1 MADKT
6 RTNTAPSRLVRNR
19 PRPMALEQRFVFDG
33 AAAADAVDAA
43 SAPLADTADM
53 ADAAHEPTTD
63 FDHAAAV
70 SLPAGIT
77 AQPGLFRPGSDDPA
91 LSEASASA
99 AEQIRQFLAQASDGQ
114 LFALFNGD
122 QSAPNEAWQQTL
134 AQLRTAIADGTMQID
149 VALLDN
155 AQIKGAMAAY
165 APEGPGA
172 APVIYL
178 NSDWLGVLDTQQV
191 SRLLVEEYGHHLDHL
206 LNQGLDTPGD
216 EGQRFAAAVTGLDS
230 STPGFAGDDDHA
242 TLDLDGE
249 AVAVE
254 FATLTFSN
262 AYEVNTATTPAGKE
276 SNSHDFVYAPLGQVI
291 VSDAINSRFFSG
303 NDVSATA
310 VTIGNTTYYGWIS
323 RPIKSGGIVRGFYFW
338 TDADFTSLAAAQ
350 ADGNM
355 DGDSN
360 VADNR
365 GFLLVVDQAWFDSLG
380 WKNQALNIKNVGSSS
395 DRVDAALNTL
405 VGPVP
410 TPTAVADVANGTPG
424 TSGGAAVEAGGI
436 ANGIAGSAATGN
448 VLSNDTGGDG
458 KRVTAAGTTSASQSV
473 TVATTSAN
481 GAVVTGLYGTLTL
494 GADGSYRYVVND
506 TNAQVQALRTASD
519 TLVDTFTYRMTDASG
534 ATSTTT
540 LSVTI
545 QGANDAPVA
554 RDDYNTAK
562 ESLQTSGAYGTND
575 PQGSLATGNVLTN
588 DTDVDRG
595 DTKTVADLAGS
606 AVIGAVSTTAT
617 SATLVFVPGTT
628 FSPVGNGDE
637 AWILVNGTYRA
648 MFSATGV
655 QITATGGYDSTARTI
670 PLSSSPATYY
680 DSAAPGNRVA
690 ITSLDGQKIGFKNS
704 TSTTTEGTNSMK
716 IGDVATSQS
725 VGTST
730 VTLTPNRSSGLIAA
744 GMLVSGNGVSEG
756 TSVQSVTYDA
766 QGTPISIV
774 LNKTITSTA
783 DATLSFYAAVG
794 STITGRYGTLQL
806 NADGSY
812 VYTPTAN
819 NPALSA
825 GESGVEQ
832 FRYTTRDASGATSS
846 ATLHITVLGSG
857 TNDPNAVNDVA
868 TATEAGGIANGT
880 VGTNPSGNLLTN
892 DTTPSG
898 SNSIVSARATG
909 SSASTAVGTN
919 TQLVGLYGTLT
930 LSANGSYTY
939 VVDNSNATVQALRDT
954 STTLTET
961 FIYTVENGLTA
972 ANGARLQ
979 DSATLTITIRGANDA
994 PVAADTIATAIEAGG
1009 INNGTPGYN
1018 PGGNVLDSVTDVD
1031 DARSELRVTAVRV
1044 GGTEGSGTA
1053 GTLGSPLAG
1062 LYGSLTLAA
1071 DGRWTYTL
1079 NNSNAAVQA
1088 LSPGQT
1094 LTERF
1099 NYTVT
1104 DRSGNGLTDIA
1115 VLTITIE
1122 GAQDTVAVNS
1132 VFVNEAS
1139 PYAVFTVTG
1148 SAGVAVRLELGS
1160 AGLPPTDARAT
1171 LSGAGADIAS
1181 TLEYF
1186 NGSSW
1191 QTYVANSSVVIPTGD
1206 KLLVRVAVR
1215 QDDVHEGNESFTLT
1229 AFVSQDNSSTGI
1241 GTINDEGEG
1250 DIYQPGNT
1258 SGTPDSGAVLDDDRP
1273 TLSVSSPS
1281 VNEGA
1286 YAEFIVS
1293 LDKRSTQPVSFSPV
1307 LASATAGIGVD
1318 TTGTLEWFDGSAWVE
1333 VRGPVTIAAGELSVR
1348 LRIATEDDS
1357 FVETSETFAL
1367 RTGAVSGTVTNLGGA
1382 EGIATI
1388 LDNDLPAPNNRPP
1401 IAVND
1406 TLSATE
1412 DTTASY
1418 TDTQLL
1424 GNDSDPDNDSI
1435 FIASVTRGVGGD
1447 VTLNPDGTVTF
1458 TPDPNFNGTAT
1469 FTYTVSDGNLLS
1481 APATVTITVAAVNDP
1496 AVIGGTDT
1504 GSVTEDLDV
1513 TAGNLTTGGTLTVAD
1528 PDTGEASF
1536 QPTVSAPAGT
1546 LGTLTIA
1553 PNGTW
1558 TYSVPNSAVQYLKSG
1573 ETKVETFTV
1582 STVDGTQQTVT
1593 VTIHGVSDTAVIG
1606 GNAAGSVTEDLN
1618 VNGQGNLT
1626 TGGSLTITD
1635 PDAGEA
1641 SFHGTVTPSAGA
1653 LGTLTIAPNGTWA
1666 YSVPNSAVQY
1676 LKSGE
1681 TKVETFTVQ
1690 SVDGTAHTVTVTIHG
1705 VSDIAVI
1712 GGNAAG
1718 AVTEDL
1724 NVNGQGNLTTNGA
1737 LTVTD
1742 PDAGEASFQP
1752 TVSAPAGALGTLT
1765 IAPNGSWTYSV
1776 SNSAVQYLK
1785 SGETRVETFTVSTVD
1800 GTAHTVTVTIHGVSD
1815 TAVIGGDAAGSVT
1828 EDLNVN
1834 GQGNLTTNGALTVT
1848 DPDAGEASFH
1858 GTVTPS
1864 AGALGTLTIA
1874 PNGTWSYSVANSAV
1888 QYLKSGETKVETFTV
1903 QSVDGT
1909 AHTVTVTI
1917 HGVSDI
1923 AVIGGNAAGA
1933 VTEDLNVNGQ
1943 GNLTTNGALT
1953 VTDPDAGEASFQP
1966 TVSAP
1971 AGALGTLTIAPNGS
1985 WTYSVSNSAVQYLK
1999 SGETRVE
2006 TFTVST
2012 VEGTQQTVTVTIHG
2026 VNDPAQFA
2034 PSGQQGYVQEDTL
2047 LTSEGQLSVTDA
2059 DLGEAVVV
2067 AQPGTRG
2074 TYGEFSIDAAG
2085 RWRYVLD
2092 NTAPIVQALGTA
2104 DIRTETFAVTTA
2116 DGNTTTVSITVQG
2129 LDEAVAPQ
2137 PQPPRPAPPQPAP
2150 QPQPQPQPEPVQP
2163 QPQPPQPQPLPPVV
2177 VSPPQP
2183 AAPVPLPA
2191 PALPEPAAPPPAPA
2205 PFDTAVAPATT
2216 LAAPSA
2222 VAAPLIA
2229 AVQSR
2234 ELDITFQARGDF
2246 GDLYTQRSGFQIVV
2260 IESPQPRLSLYHGI
2274 SDQYADA
2281 GATSSFSVPYDAF
2294 AHTDP
2299 NERILLSATQ
2309 ANGQPLPGWVRF
2321 DPQSG
2326 KFELVAPSGYRGELT
2341 IKVVARDSQG
2351 REASALFRFSVGER
2365 RASEAGRAGLSDL
2378 LRKAAAQRPVQ
2389 AMERALASPAVE
2401 AVSASAD
2408 AAGKA
2413 HRAG

>member
-70 SLPAGIT
+70 SPPAGIT

-216 EGQRFAAAVTGLDS
+216 EGQRFAAAVTGMDS

-410 TPTAVADVANGTPG
+410 APAAVADVANGTPG
-424 TSGGAAVEAGGI
+424 TSGGAAAEAGGI
-436 ANGIAGSAATGN
+436 ANGTAGSAATGN

-979 DSATLTITIRGANDA
+979 DSATLTITVRGANDA

-1018 PGGNVLDSVTDVD
+1018 PGGNVLDAVTDVD

-1062 LYGSLTLAA
+1062 LYGSLTLSA

-1418 TDTQLL
+1418 TATQLL

-1458 TPDPNFNGTAT
+1458 TPAPNFNGTAT

-1496 AVIGGTDT
+1496 AVIGGNAA
-1504 GSVTEDLDV
+1504 GSVTEDLNV

-1536 QPTVSAPAGT
+1536 QGTVTPSAGA

-1553 PNGTW
+1553 PNGSW
-1558 TYSVPNSAVQYLKSG
+1558 SYSVPNSAVQYLKSG
-1573 ETKVETFTV
+1573 EARVETFTV

-1606 GNAAGSVTEDLN
+1606 GDAAGSVTEDLN
-1618 VNGQGNLT
+1618 VTAGNLT
-1626 TGGSLTITD
+1626 TGGALTVTD

-1923 AVIGGNAAGA
+1923 AVIGGNAVGA
-1933 VTEDLNVNGQ
+1933 VTEDLNVTA
-1943 GNLTTNGALT
+1943 GNLTTGGALT
-1953 VTDPDAGEASFQP
+1953 VIDPDAGEASFQG
-1966 TVSAP
+1966 TVTPS
-1971 AGALGTLTIAPNGS
+1971 AGALGTLTIAPNGT
-1985 WTYSVSNSAVQYLK
+1985 WAYSVANSAVQYLK
-1999 SGETRVE
+1999 TGETRVE

-2012 VEGTQQTVTVTIHG
+2012 VDGTQQTITVTIHG

-2116 DGNTTTVSITVQG
+2116 DGSTTTVSITVQG

-2150 QPQPQPQPEPVQP
+2150 QPQPEPVQP
-2163 QPQPPQPQPLPPVV
+2163 QPQPQPLPPVV

-2191 PALPEPAAPPPAPA
+2191 PAVPEPVAPPPAPA

>member
-33 AAAADAVDAA
+33 AAAADAVDTA

-70 SLPAGIT
+70 SPPAGIT

-134 AQLRTAIADGTMQID
+134 VQLRTAIADGTMQID

-410 TPTAVADVANGTPG
+410 APAAVADVANGTPG

-436 ANGIAGSAATGN
+436 ANGNAGSAATGN

-534 ATSTTT
+534 AASTTT

-595 DTKTVADLAGS
+595 DTKTVADLAGN
-606 AVIGAVSTTAT
+606 AVVGTVSTTTTAA
-617 SATLVFVPGTT
+617 SLVFIPGTT

-637 AWILVNGTYRA
+637 AWLLVNGTYRA
-648 MFSATGV
+648 IFTSTGT
-655 QITATGGYDSTARTI
+655 QITATGGYDSAARTI
-670 PLSSSPATYY
+670 PLSGAPASYY
-680 DSAAPGNRVA
+680 DASAPGGRVA
-690 ITSLDGQKIGFKNS
+690 ITTLENQTIGFKNS
-704 TSTTTEGTNSMK
+704 SSITTEPDSGSMK
-716 IGDVATSQS
+716 KGTVSTSQS
-725 VGTST
+725 LGTST
-730 VTLTPNRSSGLIAA
+730 VTLTPSSTTGLIAT
-744 GMLVSGNGVSEG
+744 GMLVSGSGVPDG
-756 TSVQSVTYDA
+756 TLVQSVTYDSA
-766 QGTPISIV
+766 GTPTAIV
-774 LNKTITSTA
+774 LNKTISSTA
-783 DATLSFYAAVG
+783 QANLSFYATVG
-794 STITGRYGTLQL
+794 STITGRHGTLQL

-812 VYTPTAN
+812 IYTPTAN

-825 GESGVEQ
+825 GESAVDQ
-832 FRYTTRDASGATSS
+832 FNYTMRDASGATSS
-846 ATLHITVLGSG
+846 ATLFITVLGSG
-857 TNDPNAVNDVA
+857 SNDPNAVNDAVEA
-868 TATEAGGIANGT
+868 SEAGGTANGT
-880 VGTNPSGNLLTN
+880 AGV
-892 DTTPSG
+892 TPSG
-898 SNSIVSARATG
+898 AGNTSLLANDTNGANVIVSARPAG
-909 SSASTAVGTN
+909 SSTSAAVGSN
-919 TQLVGLYGTLT
+919 TVLVGLYGTLT

-939 VVDNSNATVQALRDT
+939 VVDNSNATVQALRDPNDI
-954 STTLTET
+954 LKDT

-979 DSATLTITIRGANDA
+979 DSATLTITVRGANDA

-1018 PGGNVLDSVTDVD
+1018 PGGNVLDAVTDVD

-1044 GGTEGSGTA
+1044 GGTEGSGNA
-1053 GTLGSPLAG
+1053 GTVGSALAG
-1062 LYGSLTLAA
+1062 LYGSLTLSA

-1079 NNSNAAVQA
+1079 NDSNAAVQA
-1088 LSPGQT
+1088 LNPGQT

-1122 GAQDTVAVNS
+1122 GAQDAVAVNN

-1160 AGLPPTDARAT
+1160 AGLPSTDARAT
-1171 LSGAGADIAS
+1171 LSGEGADIAN

-1191 QTYVANSSVVIPTGD
+1191 QTYVTNSSVVIPTGD

-1293 LDKRSTQPVSFSPV
+1293 LDKRSNQPVSFSPV
-1307 LASATAGIGVD
+1307 LVSATAGIGVD
-1318 TTGTLEWFDGSAWVE
+1318 TTGTLDWFDGSAWVE
-1333 VRGPVTIAAGELSVR
+1333 VRGPVTIAAGEQSVR

-1357 FVETSETFAL
+1357 IVETSETFGL

-1401 IAVND
+1401 VAVND

-1418 TDTQLL
+1418 TATQLL

-1435 FIASVTRGVGGD
+1435 FIASVTRGIGGD

-1513 TAGNLTTGGTLTVAD
+1513 TAGNLTTNGALTVTD
-1528 PDTGEASF
+1528 PDAGEASF
-1536 QPTVSAPAGT
+1536 QGTVTPSAGA

-1606 GNAAGSVTEDLN
+1606 G
-1618 VNGQGNLT
+1618 
-1626 TGGSLTITD
+1626 
-1635 PDAGEA
+1635 
-1641 SFHGTVTPSAGA
+1641 
-1653 LGTLTIAPNGTWA
+1653 
-1666 YSVPNSAVQY
+1666 
-1676 LKSGE
+1676 
-1681 TKVETFTVQ
+1681 
-1690 SVDGTAHTVTVTIHG
+1690 
-1705 VSDIAVI
+1705 
-1712 GGNAAG
+1712 
-1718 AVTEDL
+1718 
-1724 NVNGQGNLTTNGA
+1724 
-1737 LTVTD
+1737 
-1742 PDAGEASFQP
+1742 
-1752 TVSAPAGALGTLT
+1752 
-1765 IAPNGSWTYSV
+1765 
-1776 SNSAVQYLK
+1776 
-1785 SGETRVETFTVSTVD
+1785 
-1800 GTAHTVTVTIHGVSD
+1800 
-1815 TAVIGGDAAGSVT
+1815 DAAGSVT

-1848 DPDAGEASFH
+1848 DPDTGEASFH

-1874 PNGTWSYSVANSAV
+1874 PNGSWSYSV
-1888 QYLKSGETKVETFTV
+1888 
-1903 QSVDGT
+1903 
-1909 AHTVTVTI
+1909 
-1917 HGVSDI
+1917 
-1923 AVIGGNAAGA
+1923 
-1933 VTEDLNVNGQ
+1933 
-1943 GNLTTNGALT
+1943 
-1953 VTDPDAGEASFQP
+1953 P
-1966 TVSAP
+1966 
-1971 AGALGTLTIAPNGS
+1971 
-1985 WTYSVSNSAVQYLK
+1985 NSAVQYLK

-2012 VEGTQQTVTVTIHG
+2012 VDGTQQTVTVTIHG

-2116 DGNTTTVSITVQG
+2116 DGSTTTVSITVQG
-2129 LDEAVAPQ
+2129 LNEAVAPQ

-2150 QPQPQPQPEPVQP
+2150 QPQPEPVQP
-2163 QPQPPQPQPLPPVV
+2163 QPQPQPLPPVV

-2326 KFELVAPSGYRGELT
+2326 KFELAAPSGYRGELT

-2401 AVSASAD
+2401 AVSESAD

>member
-436 ANGIAGSAATGN
+436 ANGNAGSAATGN

-774 LNKTITSTA
+774 LNKTIASTA

-846 ATLHITVLGSG
+846 ATLYITVLGSG

-979 DSATLTITIRGANDA
+979 DSATLTITVRGANDA

-1018 PGGNVLDSVTDVD
+1018 PGGNVLDAVTDVD

-1062 LYGSLTLAA
+1062 LYGSLTLSA

-1191 QTYVANSSVVIPTGD
+1191 QTYVTNSSVVIPTGD

-1401 IAVND
+1401 VAVND

-1418 TDTQLL
+1418 TATQLL

-1504 GSVTEDLDV
+1504 GSVTEDLNV

-1528 PDTGEASF
+1528 PDTGEASFQGTVTPSAGALGTLTIAPNGSWSYSVPNSAVQYLKTGETRVETFTVSTVDGTQQTVTVTIHGVSDTAVIGGDAAGSVTEDLNVTAGNLTTGGALTVADPDAGEASFQGTVTSSAGALGTLTIAPNGSWSYSVPNSAVQYLKSGETRVETFTVSTVDGTQQTVTVTIHGVSDTAVIGGDAAGAVTEDLNVTAGNLTTGGTLTVADPDAGEASFQGTVTPSAGALGTLTIAPNGTWTYSVPNSAVQYLKSGETRVETFTVSTVDGTQQTVTVTIHGVSDTAVIGGNAAGAVTEDLNVNGQGNLTTGGSLTITDPDAGEASF

-1558 TYSVPNSAVQYLKSG
+1558 TYSVPNSAVQYLKAG
-1573 ETKVETFTV
+1573 QTKVETFTI
-1582 STVDGTQQTVT
+1582 Q
-1593 VTIHGVSDTAVIG
+1593 
-1606 GNAAGSVTEDLN
+1606 
-1618 VNGQGNLT
+1618 
-1626 TGGSLTITD
+1626 
-1635 PDAGEA
+1635 
-1641 SFHGTVTPSAGA
+1641 SA
-1653 LGTLTIAPNGTWA
+1653 
-1666 YSVPNSAVQY
+1666 
-1676 LKSGE
+1676 
-1681 TKVETFTVQ
+1681 
-1690 SVDGTAHTVTVTIHG
+1690 DGTAHTI
-1705 VSDIAVI
+1705 
-1712 GGNAAG
+1712 
-1718 AVTEDL
+1718 
-1724 NVNGQGNLTTNGA
+1724 
-1737 LTVTD
+1737 
-1742 PDAGEASFQP
+1742 
-1752 TVSAPAGALGTLT
+1752 
-1765 IAPNGSWTYSV
+1765 
-1776 SNSAVQYLK
+1776 
-1785 SGETRVETFTVSTVD
+1785 
-1800 GTAHTVTVTIHGVSD
+1800 
-1815 TAVIGGDAAGSVT
+1815 
-1828 EDLNVN
+1828 
-1834 GQGNLTTNGALTVT
+1834 
-1848 DPDAGEASFH
+1848 
-1858 GTVTPS
+1858 
-1864 AGALGTLTIA
+1864 
-1874 PNGTWSYSVANSAV
+1874 
-1888 QYLKSGETKVETFTV
+1888 
-1903 QSVDGT
+1903 
-1909 AHTVTVTI
+1909 
-1917 HGVSDI
+1917 
-1923 AVIGGNAAGA
+1923 
-1933 VTEDLNVNGQ
+1933 
-1943 GNLTTNGALT
+1943 
-1953 VTDPDAGEASFQP
+1953 
-1966 TVSAP
+1966 
-1971 AGALGTLTIAPNGS
+1971 
-1985 WTYSVSNSAVQYLK
+1985 
-1999 SGETRVE
+1999 
-2006 TFTVST
+2006 
-2012 VEGTQQTVTVTIHG
+2012 TVTIHG

-2034 PSGQQGYVQEDTL
+2034 SSGQQGYVQEDTL

-2116 DGNTTTVSITVQG
+2116 DGSTTTVSITVQG

-2137 PQPPRPAPPQPAP
+2137 PQPPRPTPPQPA
-2150 QPQPQPQPEPVQP
+2150 PQPQPEPVQP
-2163 QPQPPQPQPLPPVV
+2163 QPQPQPLPPVV

-2183 AAPVPLPA
+2183 TAPVPLPA

>member
-436 ANGIAGSAATGN
+436 ANGNAGSAATGN

-979 DSATLTITIRGANDA
+979 DSATLTITVRGANDA

-1062 LYGSLTLAA
+1062 LYGSLTLSA

-1401 IAVND
+1401 VAVND

-1418 TDTQLL
+1418 TATQLL

-1458 TPDPNFNGTAT
+1458 TPDPNFNGSAT

-1513 TAGNLTTGGTLTVAD
+1513 TTGNLTTSGALTVTDPDTGEASFHGTVTPSAGALGTLTIAPNGTWSYSVANSAVQYLKTGETRVETFTVSTVDGTQQIVTVTIHGVSDTAVIGGDAAGAVTEDLNVNGQGNLTTGGSLTITD
-1528 PDTGEASF
+1528 PDAGEASF

-1558 TYSVPNSAVQYLKSG
+1558 TYSVPNSAVQYLKAG
-1573 ETKVETFTV
+1573 QTKVETFTI
-1582 STVDGTQQTVT
+1582 Q
-1593 VTIHGVSDTAVIG
+1593 
-1606 GNAAGSVTEDLN
+1606 
-1618 VNGQGNLT
+1618 
-1626 TGGSLTITD
+1626 
-1635 PDAGEA
+1635 
-1641 SFHGTVTPSAGA
+1641 SA
-1653 LGTLTIAPNGTWA
+1653 
-1666 YSVPNSAVQY
+1666 
-1676 LKSGE
+1676 
-1681 TKVETFTVQ
+1681 
-1690 SVDGTAHTVTVTIHG
+1690 DGTAHTI
-1705 VSDIAVI
+1705 
-1712 GGNAAG
+1712 
-1718 AVTEDL
+1718 
-1724 NVNGQGNLTTNGA
+1724 
-1737 LTVTD
+1737 
-1742 PDAGEASFQP
+1742 
-1752 TVSAPAGALGTLT
+1752 
-1765 IAPNGSWTYSV
+1765 
-1776 SNSAVQYLK
+1776 
-1785 SGETRVETFTVSTVD
+1785 
-1800 GTAHTVTVTIHGVSD
+1800 
-1815 TAVIGGDAAGSVT
+1815 
-1828 EDLNVN
+1828 
-1834 GQGNLTTNGALTVT
+1834 
-1848 DPDAGEASFH
+1848 
-1858 GTVTPS
+1858 
-1864 AGALGTLTIA
+1864 
-1874 PNGTWSYSVANSAV
+1874 
-1888 QYLKSGETKVETFTV
+1888 
-1903 QSVDGT
+1903 
-1909 AHTVTVTI
+1909 
-1917 HGVSDI
+1917 
-1923 AVIGGNAAGA
+1923 
-1933 VTEDLNVNGQ
+1933 
-1943 GNLTTNGALT
+1943 
-1953 VTDPDAGEASFQP
+1953 
-1966 TVSAP
+1966 
-1971 AGALGTLTIAPNGS
+1971 
-1985 WTYSVSNSAVQYLK
+1985 
-1999 SGETRVE
+1999 
-2006 TFTVST
+2006 
-2012 VEGTQQTVTVTIHG
+2012 TVTIHG

-2116 DGNTTTVSITVQG
+2116 DGSTTTVSITVQG

-2150 QPQPQPQPEPVQP
+2150 PQPAPQPQPEPVQ
-2163 QPQPPQPQPLPPVV
+2163 PQPQPLPPVV

-2191 PALPEPAAPPPAPA
+2191 PAVPEPEAPPPAPA

>member
-979 DSATLTITIRGANDA
+979 DSATLTITVRGANDA

-1418 TDTQLL
+1418 TATQLL

-1458 TPDPNFNGTAT
+1458 TPAPNFNGTAT

-1513 TAGNLTTGGTLTVAD
+1513 TAGNLTTGGTLTVTD
-1528 PDTGEASF
+1528 PDAGEASFQPTVSAPAGALGTLTIAPNGTWTYSVPNSAVQYLKSGETRVETFTVSTVDGTQQTVTVTIHGVSDTAVIGGNAAGAVTEDLNVNGQGNLTTGGSLTITDPDAGEASF

-1558 TYSVPNSAVQYLKSG
+1558 TYSVPNSAVQYLKAG
-1573 ETKVETFTV
+1573 QTKVETFTI
-1582 STVDGTQQTVT
+1582 Q
-1593 VTIHGVSDTAVIG
+1593 
-1606 GNAAGSVTEDLN
+1606 
-1618 VNGQGNLT
+1618 
-1626 TGGSLTITD
+1626 
-1635 PDAGEA
+1635 
-1641 SFHGTVTPSAGA
+1641 SA
-1653 LGTLTIAPNGTWA
+1653 
-1666 YSVPNSAVQY
+1666 
-1676 LKSGE
+1676 
-1681 TKVETFTVQ
+1681 
-1690 SVDGTAHTVTVTIHG
+1690 DGTAHTI
-1705 VSDIAVI
+1705 
-1712 GGNAAG
+1712 
-1718 AVTEDL
+1718 
-1724 NVNGQGNLTTNGA
+1724 
-1737 LTVTD
+1737 
-1742 PDAGEASFQP
+1742 
-1752 TVSAPAGALGTLT
+1752 
-1765 IAPNGSWTYSV
+1765 
-1776 SNSAVQYLK
+1776 
-1785 SGETRVETFTVSTVD
+1785 
-1800 GTAHTVTVTIHGVSD
+1800 
-1815 TAVIGGDAAGSVT
+1815 
-1828 EDLNVN
+1828 
-1834 GQGNLTTNGALTVT
+1834 
-1848 DPDAGEASFH
+1848 
-1858 GTVTPS
+1858 
-1864 AGALGTLTIA
+1864 
-1874 PNGTWSYSVANSAV
+1874 
-1888 QYLKSGETKVETFTV
+1888 
-1903 QSVDGT
+1903 
-1909 AHTVTVTI
+1909 
-1917 HGVSDI
+1917 
-1923 AVIGGNAAGA
+1923 
-1933 VTEDLNVNGQ
+1933 
-1943 GNLTTNGALT
+1943 
-1953 VTDPDAGEASFQP
+1953 
-1966 TVSAP
+1966 
-1971 AGALGTLTIAPNGS
+1971 
-1985 WTYSVSNSAVQYLK
+1985 
-1999 SGETRVE
+1999 
-2006 TFTVST
+2006 
-2012 VEGTQQTVTVTIHG
+2012 TVTIHG

-2034 PSGQQGYVQEDTL
+2034 SSGQQGYVQEDTL

-2116 DGNTTTVSITVQG
+2116 DGSTTTVSITVQG

-2137 PQPPRPAPPQPAP
+2137 PQPPRPTPPQPA
-2150 QPQPQPQPEPVQP
+2150 PQPQPEPVQP
-2163 QPQPPQPQPLPPVV
+2163 QPQPQPLPPVV

-2183 AAPVPLPA
+2183 TAPVPLPA